1 MSSNTPES
9 VAASSASCR
18 SEDVSLSKW
27 VNEPLLP
34 WTEILSPD
42 EVVRLTRRHRWML
55 RLLTLLGRFPPVLR
69 LRGRVIGWL
78 RNDVEQWLEYQR
90 TVPPMDPPSL
100 PSCRLMNPHDQ
111 HRRVTRCSM
120 VRRDSGRHQ
129 LVRQSANSAPDQPE
143 RQWELRL

>member
-34 WTEILSPD
+34 WTEILSAD
-42 EVVRLTRRHRWML
+42 EVARLTRRHRWML
-55 RLLTLLGRFPPVLR
+55 RLLTLLGRFPQVR
-69 LRGRVIGWL
+69 RFRGRVIGWQ
-78 RNDVEQWLEYQR
+78 RKDVEQWQADQR
-90 TVPPMDPPSL
+90 IVPPMDSPWL
-100 PSCRLMNPHDQ
+100 PSCELMNPHDQ
-111 HRRVTRCSM
+111 HRRVTRCSI
-120 VRRDSGRHQ
+120 VRRRSGQHQ
-129 LVRQSANSAPDQPE
+129 RVRDSANSAPDQPE